1 MILLSTGVESAG
13 FWHGGVEVHQLPS
26 SQKGPTVHGWGRQAE
41 AVHGR
46 MLAENQAGETMSRG
60 PRLRPLFSEGKL
72 RENESLYFFLEVAT
86 PDRDT
91 FRCFRFAPEIDHRI
105 GSSRDI
111 SPLEPPRPF
120 GPPWTA
126 IRGKTRICSDGRTHI

>member
-26 SQKGPTVHGWGRQAE
+26 SQKGLTVHGWGRQAE

-72 RENESLYFFLEVAT
+72 REKRVVVFL
-86 PDRDT
+86 
-91 FRCFRFAPEIDHRI
+91 F
-105 GSSRDI
+105 GSGHPRSRYIQMLPFCSRDRSSNWI
-111 SPLEPPRPF
+111 VNS
-120 GPPWTA
+120 T
-126 IRGKTRICSDGRTHI
+126 